1 MSYGENLGIFF
12 VLLFGIIVVPGMDM
26 LFVLANA
33 LTGGRRAGMAA
44 TAGIMLGGVFHAA
57 FGALGVGL
65 VLKFA
70 PGLFAVLLLAGTAYM
85 AWIGLSLARSSLTVS
100 LAGTTASRSPWLAFR
115 QGAVT
120 SVINPKAYLFT
131 LSVFPQFLAP
141 RYGSLWWQG
150 LVLGGLVALTQLAVY
165 GGLALLAGRSRDALL
180 SHPRAMVVT
189 TRIIGLLL
197 VAVAAL
203 TVWHGWPA
211 ATGAYP

>member
-12 VLLFGIIVVPGMDM
+12 VLLLGIIVVPGMDM

-44 TAGIMLGGVFHAA
+44 TAGIMLGGLFHTA
-57 FGALGVGL
+57 FGVLGVGI
-65 VLKFA
+65 VLSLA

-85 AWIGLSLARSSLTVS
+85 GWIGLTLARSSLTVS
-100 LAGTTASRSPWLAFR
+100 LAGTTASRSPWVALR

-131 LSVFPQFLAP
+131 LSVYPQFMAP
-141 RYGSLWWQG
+141 RYGSLLSQG
-150 LVLGGLVALTQLAVY
+150 LVLAALVALTQLGVY

-180 SHPRAMVVT
+180 SRPRATVVI
-189 TRIIGLLL
+189 TRAVGLLL
-197 VAVAAL
+197 LAGAVL
-203 TVWHGWPA
+203 TAWQGWPA
-211 ATGAYP
+211 A

>member
-12 VLLFGIIVVPGMDM
+12 VLLLGIIVVPGMDM

-44 TAGIMLGGVFHAA
+44 TAGIMLGGLFHTA
-57 FGALGVGL
+57 FGVLGVGI
-65 VLKFA
+65 VLSLA

-85 AWIGLSLARSSLTVS
+85 GWIGLTLARSSLTVS
-100 LAGTTASRSPWLAFR
+100 LAGTPASRSPWVALR

-131 LSVFPQFLAP
+131 LSVYPQFMAP
-141 RYGSLWWQG
+141 RYGSLLSQG
-150 LVLGGLVALTQLAVY
+150 LVLAALVALTQLGVY

-180 SHPRAMVVT
+180 SRPRATVVI
-189 TRIIGLLL
+189 TRAVGLLL
-197 VAVAAL
+197 LAGAVL
-203 TVWHGWPA
+203 TAWQGWPA
-211 ATGAYP
+211 A